1 MARIC
6 DREDFEMTL
15 AKSSPDESGR
25 PSSAG
30 SACTSAWPSRSTIA
44 ANVTFLARRLDA
56 RIERTPGSLRSVAK
70 GSTPATTIS
79 WALVKMALASSS
91 ARAWLSAR
99 LTRARVAR
107 CSRLSATTTAATIE
121 VTPRTCLLLMPSRT
135 LLRSFRS
142 QPQLVQLVVQRLE
155 ADAEDLGGA
164 RLVVAR
170 VLQRHHDQT
179 PLGLFDRDAGRERH
193 LRLLRGRRLFGQDR
207 RQVLRLDER
216 PLGDDGRSLDHVA
229 KLADVARPCVLL
241 EHAHRLLFDA
251 GDRTL
256 VAPVELVDER
266 LDEQRQIFLALAQ
279 RRQPH
284 REDIQ
289 TVIQVFAQLP
299 LLDGVERLDVG
310 RGDHA
315 DVDRL
320 LRAPAD

>member
-56 RIERTPGSLRSVAK
+56 RIERTPGSLRSVAN

-99 LTRARVAR
+99 LTRASVAR
-107 CSRLSATTTAATIE
+107 CSKLSATTTAATIE
-121 VTPRTCLLLMPSRT
+121 VTPRTCLLLIPNLMVAGGWWRPLS
-135 LLRSFRS
+135 LLSSLRS

-164 RLVVAR
+164 RLV
-170 VLQRHHDQT
+170 
-179 PLGLFDRDAGRERH
+179 
-193 LRLLRGRRLFGQDR
+193 
-207 RQVLRLDER
+207 
-216 PLGDDGRSLDHVA
+216 
-229 KLADVARPCVLL
+229 
-241 EHAHRLLFDA
+241 
-251 GDRTL
+251 
-256 VAPVELVDER
+256 
-266 LDEQRQIFLALAQ
+266 
-279 RRQPH
+279 
-284 REDIQ
+284 
-289 TVIQVFAQLP
+289 
-299 LLDGVERLDVG
+299 
-310 RGDHA
+310 
-315 DVDRL
+315 
-320 LRAPAD
+320 